1 MMGLPGRL
9 DFPWAEVLS
18 VHCVGSY
25 WAPGFSNYLLLFQ
38 VRSHKKNIEY
48 VPASEFFFVFSY
60 DWTLAFNFLQLYNYF
75 SQRNT

>member
-9 DFPWAEVLS
+9 DFPWAEVIS

-38 VRSHKKNIEY
+38 VNSHIKNIEY
-48 VPASEFFFVFSY
+48 
-60 DWTLAFNFLQLYNYF
+60 LYLLLSF
-75 SQRNT
+75 WL

>member
-9 DFPWAEVLS
+9 DFPWAEVAS

-38 VRSHKKNIEY
+38 VNSLI
-48 VPASEFFFVFSY
+48 
-60 DWTLAFNFLQLYNYF
+60 
-75 SQRNT
+75 